1 MFLHHC
7 WTLSCK
13 TSALIWAGWDSW
25 AAGDWGL
32 PKVEVEPCPPSSG
45 GDEAVGGDGMALHL
59 GWLAEVT
66 QACSGPIWSRSSMV
80 EAQVSQVPRAGMEQ
94 LGGDPFLSPS
104 PVFQEFIKMTN
115 HDVEH
120 AIRKRMSGDVRDA
133 FVAIGQ
139 CLAGAPLGQGS
150 PEGKQPLSL
159 PLPRQCDGRFLLP
172 SGHADSKC
180 GVRSGCY
187 RPSYGA
193 ELAPLYQGGFAAD
206 PMGGT
211 APC

>member
-1 MFLHHC
+1 MSPRLR
-7 WTLSCK
+7 LSPV
-13 TSALIWAGWDSW
+13 SP
-25 AAGDWGL
+25 AA
-32 PKVEVEPCPPSSG
+32 V
-45 GDEAVGGDGMALHL
+45 GDEAVGRDGMALHL
-59 GWLAEVT
+59 GWLAEVA
-66 QACSGPIWSRSSMV
+66 QASSGPIWSRSSMV
-80 EAQVSQVPRAGMEQ
+80 EAQVSWVPRAGMEQ

-150 PEGKQPLSL
+150 PEGRQPLCL

-172 SGHADSKC
+172 SGHEDSKC
-180 GVRSGCY
+180 GVGSGC
-187 RPSYGA
+187 
-193 ELAPLYQGGFAAD
+193 L
-206 PMGGT
+206 
-211 APC
+211 